1 MKAGQ
6 QKNESEQ
13 GDEGRADPLS
23 SEGLL
28 HALFSGLT
36 GVCGQLRQIHNH
48 RSTPLPPCSE
58 PLRVADFMKPGVQ
71 GEPGDGRLLAT

>member
-28 HALFSGLT
+28 HALFSVSPGFA
-36 GVCGQLRQIHNH
+36 GSFD
-48 RSTPLPPCSE
+48 RSTIIAPPPCPRAAS
-58 PLRVADFMKPGVQ
+58 R
-71 GEPGDGRLLAT
+71 